1 MISLYL
7 LSVNTYVI
15 ICVGPTAWI
24 RTFKG
29 NTEKSQDRGVQKYF
43 THNTRLVQITIEML
57 GFFFKSEQTHPFSV
71 QLLVMKWCMW
81 LRVVIVWVAFNLEI
95 NFALLWL
102 GRRWSRVWMRCVIRQ
117 KLFVILN
124 FTERWAWLEKF
135 WIRIKHD

>member
-7 LSVNTYVI
+7 LSVNTCVI
-15 ICVGPTAWI
+15 ICVGSTAWI

-71 QLLVMKWCMW
+71 QLLVMK
-81 LRVVIVWVAFNLEI
+81 
-95 NFALLWL
+95 
-102 GRRWSRVWMRCVIRQ
+102 
-117 KLFVILN
+117 
-124 FTERWAWLEKF
+124 
-135 WIRIKHD
+135 